1 MYYTQLLSVIKYREM
16 KETANFAQSELGI
29 RKPVKE
35 VFEAFINPDITT
47 KFWYTHSTG
56 KLEEGL
62 TLQWKWEMYNLV
74 IPVKVLEI
82 VENQKILIEW
92 GEGIHK
98 STVVWEFNSVNDNLT
113 FLTIKNY
120 NFQGNDDELLSKIK
134 DSTKGFTF
142 VLSGLKAWLEHK
154 IQLRLIEDAFPK
166 ELMTKK

>member
-1 MYYTQLLSVIKYREM
+1 M
-16 KETANFAQSELGI
+16 KENANMAKSELGI

-56 KLEEGL
+56 RLEEGA
-62 TLQWKWEMYNLV
+62 TIEWKWDMYNLV
-74 IPVKVLEI
+74 VPVTVVEI

-92 GEGIHK
+92 GEGIQK
-98 STVVWEFNSVNDNLT
+98 STVLWEFHSVNNNLT

-120 NFQGNDDELLSKIK
+120 DFQWSNDELLNQIK

-154 IQLRLIEDAFPK
+154 IQLRLVEDAFPK
-166 ELMTKK
+166 ELMAKQ

>member
-1 MYYTQLLSVIKYREM
+1 M
-16 KETANFAQSELGI
+16 KENVNISKSELGI

-56 KLEEGL
+56 RLEEGA
-62 TLQWKWEMYNLV
+62 TIEWKWDMYNLV
-74 IPVKVLEI
+74 VPVTVVEI
-82 VENQKILIEW
+82 VENQKILIQW
-92 GEGIHK
+92 GEGIQK
-98 STVVWEFNSVNDNLT
+98 STVLWEFHSVNNNLT

-120 NFQGNDDELLSKIK
+120 DFQGSNDELLNQIK

-154 IQLRLIEDAFPK
+154 IQLRLVEDAFPK
-166 ELMTKK
+166 ELMAKQ

>member
-1 MYYTQLLSVIKYREM
+1 M
-16 KETANFAQSELGI
+16 KEAMNLAKSELGI

-35 VFEAFINPDITT
+35 VFEAFINPDVTT

-56 KLEEGL
+56 ILEVGATIE
-62 TLQWKWEMYNLV
+62 WKWEMYNLI
-74 IPVKVLEI
+74 IPVTIIEI

-120 NFQGNDDELLSKIK
+120 NFQGNDDELLRQIK

-154 IQLRLIEDAFPK
+154 IQLRLVDDAFPK
-166 ELMTKK
+166 ELMAKQ

>member
-1 MYYTQLLSVIKYREM
+1 M
-16 KETANFAQSELGI
+16 KETVNFAKSELGI

-35 VFEAFINPDITT
+35 VFEAFTNPDITT
-47 KFWYTHSTG
+47 KFWYSHSTG
-56 KLEEGL
+56 NLEVGANIE
-62 TLQWKWEMYNLV
+62 WEWEIYNLV
-74 IPVKVLEI
+74 IPVKVIEI

-92 GEGIHK
+92 GEGINK

-120 NFQGNDDELLSKIK
+120 NFQGQDDELISQIK

-154 IQLRLIEDAFPK
+154 IKLRLVDDAFPK
-166 ELMTKK
+166 ELMTEQ

>member
-1 MYYTQLLSVIKYREM
+1 M
-16 KETANFAQSELGI
+16 KETVNFAKSELGI

-56 KLEEGL
+56 KLKEGVNIE
-62 TLQWKWEMYNLV
+62 WKWEMYNLV
-74 IPVKVLEI
+74 IPVNVLEI
-82 VENQKILIEW
+82 VNNQKILIEW
-92 GEGIHK
+92 GQGIQK

-120 NFQGNDDELLSKIK
+120 NFLGNGDDLLNQIK

-142 VLSGLKAWLEHK
+142 VLSGLKAWLEHG
-154 IQLRLIEDAFPK
+154 IQLRLIDDAFPK
-166 ELMTKK
+166 ELIEKQ

>member
-1 MYYTQLLSVIKYREM
+1 M
-16 KETANFAQSELGI
+16 KETVNLAKSELGI

-35 VFEAFINPDITT
+35 VFEAFTNPDITT

-56 KLEEGL
+56 NLEVGATIE
-62 TLQWKWEMYNLV
+62 WKWEMYNLV
-74 IPVKVLEI
+74 IPVTVIEI

-92 GEGIHK
+92 GEGIHR

-120 NFQGNDDELLSKIK
+120 NFQGSDDELLNQIK

-142 VLSGLKAWLEHK
+142 VLSGLKAWLEHNL
-154 IQLRLIEDAFPK
+154 QLRLVDDAFPK
-166 ELMTKK
+166 ELMEKQ